1 MGAAR
6 HPERVTHH
14 QERAV
19 VALLTESTLQKAAES
34 VGITAHTLNRW
45 LAMPHF
51 VEAYR
56 KARREAFNQAI
67 ALTQRYSALAINT
80 LAKVM
85 LDANAPT
92 SSKVSAAV
100 AVLRFAREGIEL
112 EDIADRV
119 TALEAAAKDAAAQE
133 PQRMKDAA

>member
-1 MGAAR
+1 M
-6 HPERVTHH
+6 
-14 QERAV
+14 
-19 VALLTESTLQKAAES
+19 ALLTESTLQKAAES
-34 VGITAHTLNRW
+34 VGIRPHTLNRW

-112 EDIADRV
+112 EDLADRV
-119 TALEAAAKDAAAQE
+119 AALEASSAAGAAPEPRDARDAA
-133 PQRMKDAA
+133 